1 MELKGLLPLSE
12 GFEEEDG
19 GGDGDVEGV
28 EVAEHRD
35 ADVGV
40 GDFPPEVGQA
50 GGFGAHY
57 DCGRLLHI
65 CVVVEGRVLKLRG
78 EYLNMPGLE
87 PSDCFLGG
95 GHGDLPGE
103 HGSDAGPDEVRIVEV
118 GEGIADDDGIGAGRV
133 SASQHSP
140 EVAGFLHA
148 LKDDHQRILA
158 ECQTVQSPVT
168 ELHLGDDTFC
178 AASVGDLAVEFVR
191 NLHDTDFRIPA
202 FGLAKK
208 VVQFLLGQDLP
219 ANEQCFWYKPGIKA
233 VP

>member
-1 MELKGLLPLSE
+1 MELKGLLPLLE
-12 GFEEEDG
+12 GFEEKDG

-40 GDFPPEVGQA
+40 GGFPPEVGQA

-57 DCGRLLHI
+57 DCSRLLHI
-65 CVVVEGRVLKLRG
+65 CVVVQGRVLKLRG

-87 PSDCFLGG
+87 PGDCLFGG
-95 GHGDLPGE
+95 GDGDLPGE

-118 GEGIADDDGIGAGRV
+118 GEGIADDDGIGTGCV
-133 SASQHSP
+133 SAPEHGP
-140 EVAGFLHA
+140 EVAGFFDT
-148 LKDDHQRILA
+148 LKDNHQRILA
-158 ECQTVQSPVT
+158 ECQTFQSPVT
-168 ELHLGDDTFC
+168 ELHLGGDTLR

-208 VVQFLLGQDLP
+208 VVQFLLGQNLP
-219 ANEQCFWYKPGIKA
+219 TDE
-233 VP
+233 

>member
-12 GFEEEDG
+12 GFEEKDG

-28 EVAEHRD
+28 EVTEHRD

-50 GGFGAHY
+50 GGFGAHH
-57 DCGRLLHI
+57 DRGRLLHI
-65 CVVVEGRVLKLRG
+65 RVVVEGRVLKLRG
-78 EYLNMPGLE
+78 EYLNMFGLE
-87 PSDCFLGG
+87 PGDGLLGG

-103 HGSDAGPDEVRIVEV
+103 YGTDTGPDEVRVVEV
-118 GEGIADDDGIGAGRV
+118 GQRIADDDGIGSGGV
-133 SASQHSP
+133 GTPQHGP
-140 EVAGFLHA
+140 EVAGFFDT
-148 LKDDHQRILA
+148 LKDNHQRILA
-158 ECQTVQSPVT
+158 ECQTFQSPVT
-168 ELHLGDDTFC
+168 ELHLGDDTLR
-178 AASVGDLAVEFVR
+178 AASVGDLAVELVR

-208 VVQFLLGQDLP
+208 VVQFLLGQNLP
-219 ANEQCFWYKPGIKA
+219 TDEQRSWYESGVKA